1 MNLSN
6 PEFEMQYDELLRAE
20 AESDRSAEKYKELFD
35 FAPSGYFVLSGSGE
49 IIDLNLCGS
58 QMLGFEKADLINKV
72 FADFVADHSKYL
84 FIQYLEKIFNTLS
97 KESCEILLSSSCG
110 ISTDVL
116 LTGIRAPEKDYCL
129 LTATDITERKKT
141 EAELLRSKELY
152 ADMISNQSVGVF
164 RILVQNQ
171 KRSIVESISMEYVS
185 DRFCTLLDFDPLVPL
200 EEITDLVF
208 KKIHPN
214 DLSSFINSHE
224 TALNSSAPYT
234 WEGRFIVK
242 NEIKWIK
249 FESSP
254 RNLGEGRTRWTGVAI
269 NITKR
274 KLTQEELHL
283 ANVRLRHLFD
293 SDIIGVVVANI
304 DGGVLEAN
312 DYYLNVIGYSRAE
325 FENGDVNWRS
335 ITPPEWLPADEF
347 SIHQIID
354 NKPSNPYVK
363 EYLRRDGT
371 RVTVLIAD
379 TMLPGTPEHIAGF
392 VVDITERKLAEE
404 AVLESE
410 SRLKKTQEIAH
421 LGSWELDIESGQL
434 IWSDE
439 VYRIF
444 GMVPGEILIN
454 HTTFME
460 FVHPEDREI
469 LNDAYFSSVVQDQEG
484 YEIEHRII
492 RRHSGEVR
500 YLLEK
505 CKHIRNASGKIIRSA
520 GMVQDITNRKKI
532 ELEINSK
539 NAELQKLNA
548 EKDKYFSIIAHD
560 LRNPFSGFLGLTELM
575 ADGLQRM
582 TLDDIQKI
590 AVLMK
595 DSATNLFRLLSNLLE
610 WSRMQRGLTKFIPT
624 HIRLLTKLS
633 ESLVL
638 VREEANKKEVTIDIT
653 ISSQLYVFADVNML
667 EGILRNLVSNA
678 VKFTPRGGVVKIS
691 ATQLPDHLVEII
703 VQDSGIGM
711 KKSMIENLFRL
722 DVNTNR
728 KGTDGELST
737 GLGLMIC
744 RDFIEK
750 HGGKLQI
757 ESKVG
762 KGSIFRFRLPG

>member
-6 PEFEMQYDELLRAE
+6 SELEMQYDELLCAK

-58 QMLGFEKADLINKV
+58 QMLGLEKADLINNV
-72 FADFVADHSKYL
+72 FADFVADHSKCL

-97 KESCEILLSSSCG
+97 KESCEILLSSCG

-116 LTGIRAPEKDYCL
+116 LTGIKAPEKDYCL
-129 LTATDITERKKT
+129 LTATDITSRKKT

-152 ADMISNQSVGVF
+152 ADMISNQSVGVY
-164 RILVQNQ
+164 RIIVQNQ
-171 KRSIVESISMEYVS
+171 KKSIVESISMEYVS
-185 DRFCTLLDFDPLVPL
+185 DRFCTLLDIDPLAPL
-200 EEITDLVF
+200 EKINNLVF
-208 KKIHPN
+208 KKIHPD
-214 DLSSFINSHE
+214 DLSSFINSND
-224 TALNSSAPYT
+224 TALNLSAPYT

-242 NEIKWIK
+242 NEIKWLK

-254 RNLGEGRTRWTGVAI
+254 RDLGNGRTRWTGVAI

-274 KLTQEELHL
+274 KLTQEKLHL

-304 DGGVLEAN
+304 DGRVLEAN

-325 FENGDVNWRS
+325 FENGEVNWRS
-335 ITPPEWLPADEF
+335 ITPSEWLPADEF
-347 SIHQIID
+347 SIRQIVE

-371 RVTVLIAD
+371 RVMVLIAD

-392 VVDITERKLAEE
+392 VVDITERRLAEE

-421 LGSWELDIESGQL
+421 LGSWELDIESNQL

-444 GMVPGEILIN
+444 GLLPGEFPVN
-454 HTTFME
+454 HAIFMD

-469 LNDAYFSSVVQDQEG
+469 LNDAYFSSVKQDREG
-484 YEIEHRII
+484 YQIEHRII

-505 CKHIRNASGKIIRSA
+505 CRHIRDASGKIIRST
-520 GMVQDITNRKKI
+520 GMVQDITDRKKI

-539 NAELQKLNA
+539 NAELQRLNA

-624 HIRLLTKLS
+624 HIRLLTKLT
-633 ESLVL
+633 ECLAL
-638 VREEANKKEVTIDIT
+638 VREEANKKEVTIDIN
-653 ISSQLYVFADVNML
+653 ISNSLYVFADVNML

-678 VKFTPRGGVVKIS
+678 VKFTPRGGMVKIS
-691 ATQLPDHLVEII
+691 ATQLPDHPVEIVI
-703 VQDSGIGM
+703 QDSGIGM